1 MTLVTIMIS
10 RSTIIFA
17 FILLLLKYNIYDK
30 FLYKIAASPAPDGLR
45 NGLALDLWKPSG
57 S

>member
-1 MTLVTIMIS
+1 MTLVPIMIS

-17 FILLLLKYNIYDK
+17 FILFLLKYNIIDK
-30 FLYKIAASPAPDGLR
+30 IVFKITASPAPDGLR

-57 S
+57 Y

>member
-30 FLYKIAASPAPDGLR
+30 FLYKKAASPAPDGLR